1 MSPGCDIRTTT
12 MTNYKPSDLF
22 IGVFEF
28 FGILLPAAAFMFLLD
43 SPIALA
49 FEKVV
54 PRLHNDLERWI
65 GFLFAAYIAG
75 HFLHSLGFLLD
86 EFIYDP
92 FYKPL
97 KLAKKKGEDIRVES
111 KDSRKNALTFAE
123 EKTQVSGNGAAT
135 SSCSTRGMVSRNGQ
149 LNRTADYLS

>member
-28 FGILLPAAAFMFLLD
+28 FGILLPGAAFMFLLD

-54 PRLHNDLERWI
+54 PRRSPRPREREREQTRKLGPILLSAKSRVNPYFPRRTCQCPVHEI
-65 GFLFAAYIAG
+65 GCL
-75 HFLHSLGFLLD
+75 SL
-86 EFIYDP
+86 
-92 FYKPL
+92 
-97 KLAKKKGEDIRVES
+97 ES
-111 KDSRKNALTFAE
+111 KWCARSRQRLRIVSKTSLIRAE
-123 EKTQVSGNGAAT
+123 TGWKPILQYY
-135 SSCSTRGMVSRNGQ
+135 MKH
-149 LNRTADYLS
+149 L